1 MLNLVPSQTIAGVA
15 VYADDLA
22 NDVYYALPQEPRFR
36 IDDNGIPVFKFIK
49 YRLPIDRED
58 GKKGGGFCFFDCEF
72 TLTPEKEQ
80 AIKAELQPQ
89 VDQKRSA
96 AGQPPA
102 PVRLGQPSYTEGTAS
117 LLLSQFA
124 GGALIEKVAGA
135 GAPSLFGKNVS
146 TFAVEFTPEGAT
158 VFEEAMKGH
167 GGVVNVIYDLKFP
180 VRVPPLTATAWFY
193 AQQFYSFFQTIDIDD
208 NVWSEDSYVET
219 IREQFYDS
227 ESMGVVITPG
237 FTVGEET
244 EKVIAQLRDSMQ
256 RSLEEAVERK
266 MLEAITG
273 VSEEGRKLPEGDY
286 ENVTRDIQTHKI
298 SSFTNTYTENMVL
311 EFAPKP
317 RALYPRS
324 PASQASTSKST
335 SSRSTP
341 TIRSSAP
348 SASVFR

>member
-1 MLNLVPSQTIAGVA
+1 M
-15 VYADDLA
+15 
-22 NDVYYALPQEPRFR
+22 
-36 IDDNGIPVFKFIK
+36 
-49 YRLPIDRED
+49 
-58 GKKGGGFCFFDCEF
+58 
-72 TLTPEKEQ
+72 
-80 AIKAELQPQ
+80 
-89 VDQKRSA
+89 DQKRSA

-102 PVRLGQPSYTEGTAS
+102 PVRLGQPSYAEGTAS

-208 NVWSEDSYVET
+208 NIWSQDSYVET

-286 ENVTRDIQTHKI
+286 ENVTRDIQTHEV

-317 RALYPRS
+317 RALYPAISSIPGVDLEKHFIEIDADDAVLPHPQRRCSGGRQLRDAADPQRRGPHRLPRPRGRLRLHRS
-324 PASQASTSKST
+324 EHTAAVRVLP
-335 SSRSTP
+335 R
-341 TIRSSAP
+341 R
-348 SASVFR
+348 R